1 MITAN
6 QHEHSVFM
14 EHAAQEI
21 RERRK
26 MLRLTQEDLA
36 AAANVSTRFVG
47 MVEAGKPN
55 VQTDSLER
63 LLNVLGFTLTLG
75 SLQ

>member
-1 MITAN
+1 
-6 QHEHSVFM
+6 M
-14 EHAAQEI
+14 EHAAQAI
-21 RERRK
+21 RARQK
-26 MLRLTQEDLA
+26 MLRLTQEDL

-75 SLQ
+75 SQQ